1 MEHTIS
7 KNMIV
12 TLLNSLLNR
21 FFLLDKQKIKSVND
35 MWINELGIKTPSADL
50 VVKQL
55 SGGNQQR
62 VVLSKWLERN
72 PSILLLDGPTIGIDV
87 GAKEE
92 IHSIMRDLANKG
104 IGILMISDEVS
115 EVVHHSNRILLMK
128 EGYITSEFD
137 ADRITESELLTR
149 LGEK

>member
-1 MEHTIS
+1 MNKS
-7 KNMIV
+7 KI
-12 TLLNSLLNR
+12 L
-21 FFLLDKQKIKSVND
+21 FFH
-35 MWINELGIKTPSADL
+35 E
-50 VVKQL
+50 
-55 SGGNQQR
+55 
-62 VVLSKWLERN
+62 
-72 PSILLLDGPTIGIDV
+72 PTRGIDV